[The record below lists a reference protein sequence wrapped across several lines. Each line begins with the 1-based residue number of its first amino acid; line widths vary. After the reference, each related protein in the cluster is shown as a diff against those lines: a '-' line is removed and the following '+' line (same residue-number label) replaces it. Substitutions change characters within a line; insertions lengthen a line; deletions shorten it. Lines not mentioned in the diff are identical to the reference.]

1 MNGVLG
7 TWELLANINQAV
19 YTNAYDKASVVV
31 VNLCNRGGTT
41 AYVRIAV
48 STSATAPGNAEWI
61 AYDQPVAP
69 NTTYERMSIMVAPGK
84 SVVVRSSSEQVN
96 AVCYGVTS
104 ATAAPAGIARNFG
117 TAPSWITSTT
127 LPIFYAGD
135 ETTSVQLLA
144 SDAESEPVTYS
155 VTGGTL
161 LTGLSLS
168 SNGLIV

>member
-7 TWELLANINQAV
+7 TWELLKNINQSV

-104 ATAAPAGIARNFG
+104 ATTAPAGVSRNF
-117 TAPSWITSTT
+117 ADVPFWEIS
-127 LPIFYAGD
+127 
-135 ETTSVQLLA
+135 
-144 SDAESEPVTYS
+144 
-155 VTGGTL
+155 
-161 LTGLSLS
+161 
-168 SNGLIV
+168 